1 MEDQL
6 ESFYPEP
13 FFMVRGVTQAVEC
26 QPRKHKALSSSPSI
40 AIKKKSPKL
49 IPSSTAGLCF
59 KPLKNL

>member
-40 AIKKKSPKL
+40 AI
-49 IPSSTAGLCF
+49 
-59 KPLKNL
+59 